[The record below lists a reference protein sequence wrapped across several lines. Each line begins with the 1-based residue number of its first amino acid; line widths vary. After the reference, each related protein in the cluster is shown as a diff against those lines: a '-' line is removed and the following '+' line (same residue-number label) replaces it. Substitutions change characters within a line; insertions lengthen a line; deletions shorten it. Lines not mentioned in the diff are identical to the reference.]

1 MQDANFRDRFD
12 LASRLL
18 YGLVMLKPAVT
29 ASLLIVAT
37 TTAFADTT
45 TTTADT
51 LVVVTPNAPV
61 VVTQG
66 GPPSV
71 TEPVMAPGAA
81 EMPPPP
87 MLPRTANGAPQNEAW
102 HNVSHINGVP
112 VKVGERQD
120 YLYKPKKYNLS
131 TNPFGF
137 FFGYYDVAAS
147 MALGQNL
154 GATVAISGWDLGGDT
169 GYQFSATLPL
179 YFRKTFSGPFL
190 EAGLLIRGSDDEE
203 YYAYDCYDCSY
214 SSSDSWVGPQLLF
227 GWHWTFDSGLNT
239 SFAFGVARPMGGDAS
254 DTDANAY
261 WRVGYAF

>member
-1 MQDANFRDRFD
+1 MHQID

-18 YGLVMLKPAVT
+18 YGLAMLKPAVT
-29 ASLLIVAT
+29 ASLLIAAT

-71 TEPVMAPGAA
+71 TQPVMAPGAA

-87 MLPRTANGAPQNEAW
+87 VMPQAANGAPQNENW
-102 HNVSHINGVP
+102 NNVSHINGVP

-120 YLYKPKKYNLS
+120 YLYKPKKFNLS
-131 TNPFGF
+131 ANPFGF

-147 MALGQNL
+147 MALGSNL
-154 GATVAISGWDLGGDT
+154 GATVAISGWGLDGDT

-190 EAGLLIRGSDDEE
+190 EAGLLIRGSEDE

-214 SSSDSWVGPQLLF
+214 SSSDSWVGPQMLF

-239 SFAFGVARPMGGDAS
+239 SFAFGVARPLGGDEN
-254 DTDANAY
+254 DTDVNGY